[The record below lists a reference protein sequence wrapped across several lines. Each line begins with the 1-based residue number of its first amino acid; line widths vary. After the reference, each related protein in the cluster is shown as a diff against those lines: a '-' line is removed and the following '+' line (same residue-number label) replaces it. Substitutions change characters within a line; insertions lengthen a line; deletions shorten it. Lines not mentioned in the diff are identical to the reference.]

1 MSPSRTGGE
10 VVKEAYTV
18 LFQWSG
24 RATGC
29 YESYGGM
36 MGSVTS
42 GKVDKLRPE
51 VVIVVAVASSHSDT
65 PTVVCVGLCRV
76 LCALLIGQLD

>member
-24 RATGC
+24 CATGC

-42 GKVDKLRPE
+42 GKVDKMRPD
-51 VVIVVAVASSHSDT
+51 VVIVAAVATFHSDT
-65 PTVVCVGLCRV
+65 YTSPVCDGDLMIDY
-76 LCALLIGQLD
+76 L